1 MSSDTGVFTPEVNE
15 AGDRP
20 GKKKS
25 MKSFV
30 KEFIWEA
37 YQKCR
42 NNPAL
47 KQAGNRILTSDV
59 FYNLRDAMQK
69 EGWGEK
75 GWNHPTM
82 KRREKIQV
90 QYVNEV
96 CAELG
101 IKRSDAGIM
110 AGEMAHMYFRGQ
122 RYSVGLDNIRSLSH
136 NGTDILLIE
145 KEGIAEQFRDLAGPY
160 GIAII
165 HGRGFMT
172 EYASEL
178 SDLCREN
185 GANIFIL
192 TDFDISGRLI
202 ALKIQDAKHIGI
214 DFDTLE
220 DLGIPDSREK
230 LQELYN
236 PEYGHVK
243 HIEDNYH
250 DIKDLD
256 YMRGEKTVR
265 IRNGKNGKMIET
277 VTYTA
282 NRIEIH
288 AVKNEVGK
296 ERFWKWIV
304 KKIEESAPTRDYN
317 RAIEMPDAFIYD
329 PVELDEVT
337 NIIRSAIHEV
347 LDPLIEDK
355 KEQLRN
361 YEGLIENVMSEESD
375 IEEEFREEI
384 NGQVQLNGLKGDLR
398 DTIEKW
404 RNGGYVS

>member
-337 NIIRSAIHEV
+337 SIIRSAIHEV
-347 LDPLIEDK
+347 
-355 KEQLRN
+355 RSTN
-361 YEGLIENVMSEESD
+361 
-375 IEEEFREEI
+375 
-384 NGQVQLNGLKGDLR
+384 
-398 DTIEKW
+398 
-404 RNGGYVS
+404 

>member
-1 MSSDTGVFTPEVNE
+1 
-15 AGDRP
+15 
-20 GKKKS
+20 
-25 MKSFV
+25 
-30 KEFIWEA
+30 
-37 YQKCR
+37 
-42 NNPAL
+42 
-47 KQAGNRILTSDV
+47 
-59 FYNLRDAMQK
+59 
-69 EGWGEK
+69 
-75 GWNHPTM
+75 
-82 KRREKIQV
+82 
-90 QYVNEV
+90 
-96 CAELG
+96 
-101 IKRSDAGIM
+101 
-110 AGEMAHMYFRGQ
+110 MYFRGQ

-317 RAIEMPDAFIYD
+317 RAIEMPDAFSYD
-329 PVELDEVT
+329 PEELDEVT
-337 NIIRSAIHEV
+337 SIIRSAIHEV
-347 LDPLIEDK
+347 
-355 KEQLRN
+355 RSTN
-361 YEGLIENVMSEESD
+361 
-375 IEEEFREEI
+375 
-384 NGQVQLNGLKGDLR
+384 
-398 DTIEKW
+398 
-404 RNGGYVS
+404 

>member
-1 MSSDTGVFTPEVNE
+1 MSLNPGVNTPEINE

-30 KEFIWEA
+30 KDFIWEA
-37 YQKCR
+37 YQKCK
-42 NNPAL
+42 NNPRL
-47 KQAGNRILTSDV
+47 KQSGNRILTSDV
-59 FYNLRDAMQK
+59 FYNLRDIMQDA
-69 EGWGEK
+69 GWGKK

-90 QYVNEV
+90 QYINEV

-101 IKRSDAGIM
+101 IKRSEAGIM

-122 RYSVGLDNIRSLSH
+122 RSSVGLDNIRSLSH

-178 SDLCREN
+178 SDLCRED

-202 ALKIQDAKHIGI
+202 ALKIPDAIHIGI
-214 DFDTLE
+214 DFDTLA
-220 DLGIPDSREK
+220 DLGIGSKQNK
-230 LQELYN
+230 LQESYN
-236 PEYGHVK
+236 PDYGHVK
-243 HIEDNYH
+243 HIEDNYP
-250 DIKDLD
+250 DTEDLD
-256 YMRGEKTVR
+256 YMRGIKTVKTR
-265 IRNGKNGKMIET
+265 IKKNGQTSET

-296 ERFWKWIV
+296 ERFWEWIV
-304 KKIEESAPTRDYN
+304 QRIEESAPTRDYN
-317 RAIEMPDAFIYD
+317 RAIRMPDAYNYD
-329 PVELDEVT
+329 PEELDDIVSMVRDS
-337 NIIRSAIHEV
+337 IRQI
-347 LDPLIEDK
+347 LDPLVENK
-355 KEQLRN
+355 QEQLRE
-361 YEGLIENVMSEESD
+361 YQGLIEDVSGEESD
-375 IEEEFREEI
+375 IEDEFREEI
-384 NGQVQLNGLKGDLR
+384 DARLPLDSLREDLR
-398 DTIEKW
+398 KIAEKW
-404 RNGGYVS
+404 GNGGYND